1 MLNKKDSLA
10 LIDIGSNS
18 VRLCI
23 YKGNMRSPDILY
35 NKKFFCGLGQYKL
48 GTSEITKD
56 AEKKCIN
63 SIIFFNSIL
72 EEIKTNHQ
80 VALCTA
86 AIRNASNKKDV
97 VSNISKVFKGKIK
110 ILKGDEEAELSAL
123 GVLSAIPEANG
134 VMIDMGGGSIELASI
149 KKTKIDKVK
158 SFPVGILN
166 FEIKKNEISDFEKE
180 LKLSH
185 RNEEIFYLIGGTFR
199 TIARCFIHLNNLPLN
214 EIHQLR
220 ITKKNFEDL
229 EKRLLSLNNEEL
241 SKVPKVSLDRVEHI
255 HIALKIIKL
264 IFITTNCVELIY
276 PRYGIREGFIY
287 NNLSKKHRIQDP
299 TKISLD
305 FIAKNKCR
313 FLIFNNKS
321 FSWVEKKYL
330 KFKNKKIS
338 LEQKRIIELSFK
350 ISDLGWEQNSKTRAQ
365 FAFSSIL
372 SYPLIGIGYS
382 EKILIAY
389 IVYLRHCKEILDQ
402 KKCDKKI
409 EKVLS
414 FLNSDERKFGY
425 EYGCIIHFLYTY
437 TRGSSASLKFLN
449 LDENISNKMTFIEGM
464 NPSRINKLNQLIK
477 LINDF

>member
-123 GVLSAIPEANG
+123 GVLSAIPEAHG

-241 SKVPKVSLDRVEHI
+241 SKVPKVSPDRVEHI

-313 FLIFNNKS
+313 FLIFNDKS
-321 FSWVEKKYL
+321 FSWVERKYL

-338 LEQKRIIELSFK
+338 LKQKRIIELSFK

-389 IVYLRHCKEILDQ
+389 IVYLRHCKEILSKED
-402 KKCDKKI
+402 CDKKI
-409 EKVLS
+409 EKIIN
-414 FLNSDERKFGY
+414 FLTEEERAFGY
-425 EYGCIIHFLYTY
+425 EFGAIIHFLYSWSK
-437 TRGSSASLKFLN
+437 GSSAALKNLSLKKDLQSQ
-449 LDENISNKMTFIEGM
+449 LELSDYQTITKTNKVY
-464 NPSRINKLNQLIK
+464 KLFELIK
-477 LINDF
+477 SF